1 MPTNKNNGRRV
12 FSAEF
17 KLKMATQIVSGARTV
32 AELSREYQIKDSVL
46 YRWRD
51 EFLAGAGLIFDQERT
66 PASTLERIAELERII
81 GQQHVELECLKKA
94 SKLLP

>member
-1 MPTNKNNGRRV
+1 MNNGRR
-12 FSAEF
+12 SYAPEF
-17 KLKMATQIVSGARTV
+17 KLKMATQIVAGAKTV

-51 EFLAGAGLIFDQERT
+51 EFLSHSGLIFDQDKT
-66 PASTLERIAELERII
+66 PASALDRIAELERII

-94 SKLLP
+94 SKRLP

>member
-1 MPTNKNNGRRV
+1 MPPNKNNGRRNY
-12 FSAEF
+12 APEF

-51 EFLAGAGLIFDQERT
+51 EFLSHAGNIFDQEKT
-66 PASTLERIAELERII
+66 PSSALDRIAELERII

-94 SKLLP
+94 SKRLP

>member
-1 MPTNKNNGRRV
+1 
-12 FSAEF
+12 
-17 KLKMATQIVSGARTV
+17 MATQIVSGARTV

-51 EFLAGAGLIFDQERT
+51 EFLSHAGNIFDQEKT
-66 PASTLERIAELERII
+66 PSSALDRIAELERII

-94 SKLLP
+94 SKRLP

>member
-1 MPTNKNNGRRV
+1 MPTNKSNGRRNY
-12 FSAEF
+12 SAQF

-32 AELSREYQIKDSVL
+32 ADLSREYQIKDSVL

-51 EFLAGAGLIFDQERT
+51 EFLSRAGLIFDQEKT
-66 PASTLERIAELERII
+66 PASVIERIAELERII

-94 SKLLP
+94 SKRLP

>member
-1 MPTNKNNGRRV
+1 MPPNKNNGRRNY
-12 FSAEF
+12 APEY

-51 EFLAGAGLIFDQERT
+51 EFLSHAGNIFDQEKT
-66 PASTLERIAELERII
+66 PSSALDRIAELERII

-94 SKLLP
+94 SKRLP

>member
-1 MPTNKNNGRRV
+1 MPTNKITGRRNYT
-12 FSAEF
+12 ADF
-17 KLKMATQIVSGARTV
+17 KLKLATQIVSGSRTV
-32 AELSREYQIKDSVL
+32 AELSREFQIKDSVL

-51 EFLAGAGLIFDQERT
+51 EFLSRAALIFDQEKT
-66 PASTLERIAELERII
+66 PASVTDRIAELERII